1 MSALNERLKKMKE
14 KFLQSAS
21 ADVVAIMDRSTESLR
36 ASGILDRLP
45 RVGDR
50 LPAFELEDTAGQR
63 VRSDDLLKTGP
74 LVLTFY
80 RGVW

>member
-1 MSALNERLKKMKE
+1 MSTLNERLKRIKE
-14 KFLQSAS
+14 SFLKSAS
-21 ADVVAIMDRSTESLR
+21 SEIIAIMDRSIEALR
-36 ASGILDRLP
+36 TSGILDRIP

-50 LPAFELEDTAGQR
+50 LPAFELADTGGRR
-63 VRSDDLLKTGP
+63 VRSDELLETGP